1 MVPSASGPVADSSE
15 RGAAM
20 IRSGRTLA
28 GVLAL
33 FADLAP
39 LQAAS
44 PRAVASNAADAT
56 AANTTGFLDRPET
69 AVAPL
74 LSLPG

>member
-1 MVPSASGPVADSSE
+1 MVPSATGPVADSSE

-20 IRSGRTLA
+20 IRSGSTLA
-28 GVLAL
+28 GVLAPL
-33 FADLAP
+33 PDLAP

-44 PRAVASNAADAT
+44 PRAAASSAADAT

-74 LSLPG
+74 SSLPE